1 MLDSQEKALVKI
13 DQARK
18 ALAEAKSLP
27 DVKRIRDQASTV
39 EHYMRRQQYSL
50 EAIADASELKLR
62 AERRL
67 GELLAATVK
76 AGNPELSQAG
86 TITKLPEGIS
96 RSQSHRWQT
105 VAAVPDAA
113 FEAHVAS
120 VREEQ
125 ISLTTAGVMR
135 VAKRAERVE
144 SIQSIVT
151 HDAPLT
157 DLAPVPVL
165 YADPPWRYEH
175 VKTENRAI
183 ENQYPTLSLDEICA
197 LPVSDAATADAVLFL
212 WATSPKLAEAMQVVT
227 AWGFVYRTC
236 MVWVKDKIG
245 MGYYARQQHELLL
258 IATRGEL
265 PVPEPANRPASVV
278 NADRG
283 EHSHKP
289 TIFYDLIEQMYPEF
303 RKRELFLRGEPRPGW
318 SGWGNQ
324 AA

>member
-13 DQARK
+13 DVARK
-18 ALAEAKSLP
+18 ALAEAKNIP
-27 DVKRIRDQASTV
+27 DVKKIRDQASTV

-67 GELLAATVK
+67 GELLPRADHGGDRRSSSVVK
-76 AGNPELSQAG
+76 LEL
-86 TITKLPEGIS
+86 PDGIS
-96 RSQSHRWQT
+96 KGQAHRWQT
-105 VAAVPDAA
+105 VADVPEPE
-113 FEAHVAS
+113 FEEHVADA
-120 VREEQ
+120 REQ
-125 ISLTTAGVMR
+125 AISLTTAGVMR

-144 SIQSIVT
+144 HIQQIVT

-157 DLAPVPVL
+157 DLAPVPIL
-165 YADPPWRYEH
+165 YADPPWQYEH

-183 ENQYPTLSLDEICA
+183 ENQYPTLSLEEICA
-197 LPVSDAATADAVLFL
+197 LPVSNAASADAVLFL
-212 WATSPKLAEAMQVVT
+212 WATSPKLSEAMQVVT
-227 AWGFVYRTC
+227 SWGFVYRTC

-258 IATRGEL
+258 IAARGDL

-278 NADRG
+278 TADRG
-283 EHSHKP
+283 EHSAKP
-289 TIFYDLIEQMYPEF
+289 PIFYELIERMYPEF
-303 RKRELFLRGEPRPGW
+303 PKRELFLRGEPRPGW

>member
-67 GELLAATVK
+67 GELLATVPERRG
-76 AGNPELSQAG
+76 GNSHGGSSAP
-86 TITKLPEGIS
+86 LPEGITWN
-96 RSQSHRWQT
+96 QSHRWKT
-105 VAAVPDAA
+105 VAAVPDVE

-120 VREEQ
+120 VREQQED
-125 ISLTTAGVMR
+125 LTTAGVMR

-144 SIQSIVT
+144 NIQSIVT
-151 HDAPLT
+151 HDVALIG
-157 DLAPVPVL
+157 LEPVPVL

-197 LPVSDAATADAVLFL
+197 LPVSDAATPDAVLFL

-245 MGYYARQQHELLL
+245 MGYYVRGKHESLL
-258 IATRGEL
+258 IARRGDMPPPSED
-265 PVPEPANRPASVV
+265 NRPDSVIE
-278 NADRG
+278 APRL
-283 EHSHKP
+283 EHSAKP
-289 TIFYDLIEQMYPEF
+289 LVMYETIDRMYPGI
-303 RKRELFLRGEPRPGW
+303 RKIELFGRSPTPREHW
-318 SGWGNQ
+318 STWGNQ
-324 AA
+324 A